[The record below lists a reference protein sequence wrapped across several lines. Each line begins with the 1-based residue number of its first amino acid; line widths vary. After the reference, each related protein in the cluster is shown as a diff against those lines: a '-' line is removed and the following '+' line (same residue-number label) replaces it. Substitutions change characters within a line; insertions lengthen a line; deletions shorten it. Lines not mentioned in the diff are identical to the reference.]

1 LHGILFLF
9 AQSILVILFL
19 LLTYYMCIYLTY
31 GTNKIDKQTSSA
43 MTVSFSITLQSLL
56 LSKRDLQYSENLV
69 NQGCSNR
76 MLLKASFLFR
86 NFFYNTPSNASH
98 SACYRPAAAI
108 LSNSFSKYAT
118 WLLLCYLLIINY
130 QLLIHPAFLFPTC
143 TNPIIHLFYPPN
155 ICIGIVLDCSWDI
168 FMSQEKLQTMI
179 MQTFF
184 LKGGGG
190 GVKRGALWDL
200 CK

>member
-1 LHGILFLF
+1 
-9 AQSILVILFL
+9 
-19 LLTYYMCIYLTY
+19 MCIYLTY
-31 GTNKIDKQTSSA
+31 GTNKIDRQTSSA

-56 LSKRDLQYSENLV
+56 WSKRDLQCSENLV

-76 MLLKASFLFR
+76 MLLKALFLFR
-86 NFFYNTPSNASH
+86 NSFYNTPSNASH

-108 LSNSFSKYAT
+108 LINSFSKYAT

-184 LKGGGG
+184 LRGGGG
-190 GVKRGALWDL
+190 EVKRGVLWDL

>member
-1 LHGILFLF
+1 MHGILFLF

-118 WLLLCYLLIINY
+118 WLLVLFINNKLSIINTSCFSIPY
-130 QLLIHPAFLFPTC
+130 LHKSHNTPLLPPK
-143 TNPIIHLFYPPN
+143 HLHRHCFRLLLGHLHVPGEIANNDYAN
-155 ICIGIVLDCSWDI
+155 
-168 FMSQEKLQTMI
+168 
-179 MQTFF
+179 FF
-184 LKGGGG
+184 FEGRGRGGGG
-190 GVKRGALWDL
+190 
-200 CK
+200 